1 MSNQMESVDLNESG
15 SMILEEEIEEGY
27 EPSQEDIFE
36 YAKFLGMELPRDQR
50 YIYLAKEGLKAPL
63 PEPWKPYKNSKG
75 EISYINVKTREFV
88 TEHPCD
94 LIYKQKFGELRA

>member
-1 MSNQMESVDLNESG
+1 MESVDLNDSG

-27 EPSQEDIFE
+27 EPSEVDILE
-36 YAKFLGMELPRDQR
+36 YAKFLGMDPSKDNK
-50 YIYLAKEGLKAPL
+50 YVYLAKEGLKAPL

-75 EISYINVKTREFV
+75 HISYINVSTREFV

-94 LIYKQKFGELRA
+94 IIYK